1 MPGRPFFLSRRLV
14 YCATK
19 RPTTVVTFAGWM
31 MSPPLADP
39 LVLPVPFW
47 RFNVPRK
54 LVGAWKLTPPVDPP
68 VELLDG
74 ANVRDSVQS
83 CPTV

>member
-1 MPGRPFFLSRRLV
+1 
-14 YCATK
+14 
-19 RPTTVVTFAGWM
+19 
-31 MSPPLADP
+31 
-39 LVLPVPFW
+39 
-47 RFNVPRK
+47 VPRK